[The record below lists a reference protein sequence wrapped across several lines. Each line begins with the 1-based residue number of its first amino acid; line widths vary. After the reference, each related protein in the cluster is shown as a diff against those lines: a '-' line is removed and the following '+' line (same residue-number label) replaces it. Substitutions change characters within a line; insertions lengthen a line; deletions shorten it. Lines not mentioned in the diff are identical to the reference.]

1 LEGRAEVIESYQQ
14 TINERFALLK
24 DIHMNRPS
32 GAKEPYDSLEKVTG
46 KELVS
51 SVSRFHNYIIF
62 SDTGCQR
69 VLKHNFDT
77 KITSTINSSNCKV
90 PGVAIWSV
98 CNLDLQCRVSINLGA
113 FN

>member
-1 LEGRAEVIESYQQ
+1 MDPENINRRKAGYWKVSMASFVIYAKTYFSSLTELRLCEGRAEVIESYQQ
-14 TINERFALLK
+14 AINERFALLK

-62 SDTGCQR
+62 SDTG
-69 VLKHNFDT
+69 
-77 KITSTINSSNCKV
+77 
-90 PGVAIWSV
+90 
-98 CNLDLQCRVSINLGA
+98 
-113 FN
+113 